1 MKRSSSQVGRKL
13 LLVCLAAVVGGAVAA
28 FLPRPSLAQ
37 QAQRQG
43 ELSEIPSSAVGVM
56 VVHPRRILTAPE
68 SELMPIEVISA
79 VCEKELGFDP
89 VQLSQMTASIVLP
102 QQEGAGPAS
111 EPPRVLLALRF
122 SAPQDPEKL
131 FAEAR
136 MNMEKEDLAGKPFY
150 VEKYRQEWGIYMADP
165 QSVLLGHPALIREV
179 VKRTGDV
186 PSGPVIQ
193 MLQEMQPLSDFV
205 AVVHLEPLA
214 QMVPEPM
221 LQMMLPP
228 PLSAASEIPPLVSSL
243 RVQANFTGDSRC
255 RVMIFAKDASAAEKL
270 EHILEQLLRNA
281 KQMMIERL
289 ENEAAMD
296 QDDVVSPAMARY
308 IARVGNRIIAEI
320 MPQRKDNALAWEFS
334 TEGRPGL
341 ALAGTMVG
349 LLLPAVQSA
358 REAARRAQ
366 SMNNLKQLA
375 LALHNYHDMHRHFP
389 PQAITDK
396 NGKPLLSWRVALLPY
411 LECNTLYEQFHLD
424 EPWDSPH
431 NSALIEQMPEVFR
444 NPSAPRIPGIA
455 HYLGVVGKGAF
466 FEEGKTRKF
475 ADIRDGTS
483 NTIMLVEV
491 DPDRGVIWTKPEDLP
506 FNPDNP
512 LDGLGHAHPGG
523 FNAAFVDGSV
533 RFISANVDPEVFRR
547 LITIADGEVVD
558 PDRY

>member
-1 MKRSSSQVGRKL
+1 MKRSSSQVGRRF
-13 LLVCLAAVVGGAVAA
+13 LLVCLAAVMGGALTA
-28 FLPRPSLAQ
+28 FFPRPSLAQ
-37 QAQRQG
+37 QAQHQG

-79 VCEKELGFDP
+79 VCEKEWGFDP

-102 QQEGAGPAS
+102 QQAGAGPAAQ
-111 EPPRVLLALRF
+111 PPRLLLALRF
-122 SAPQDPEKL
+122 SVPQDPEKI
-131 FAEAR
+131 FAQAR
-136 MNMEKEDLAGKPFY
+136 MDMKKEDLAGKPFY
-150 VEKYRQEWGIYMADP
+150 VEQYTQEWGIYTADP
-165 QSVLLGHPALIREV
+165 QTVLLGHPALIREV

-186 PSGPVIQ
+186 SSGPVIQ

-205 AVVHLEPLA
+205 VVVHLEPLA
-214 QMVPEPM
+214 QMAPEPM

-270 EHILEQLLRNA
+270 ERILEQLLRNA

-296 QDDVVSPAMARY
+296 QEDVVSPAMARY

-320 MPQRKDNALAWEFS
+320 MPQRKDNVLGWEFS

-358 REAARRAQ
+358 REAARRTQ

-375 LALHNYHDMHRHFP
+375 LALHNYHDVHGHFP

-411 LECNTLYEQFHLD
+411 LEWNTLYEQFHLD

-466 FEEGKTRKF
+466 FEEGKTRSIR
-475 ADIRDGTS
+475 DIRDGTS

-491 DPDRGVIWTKPEDLP
+491 DPDRGVIWTKPEDFP
-506 FNPDNP
+506 FHPENP

-523 FNAAFVDGSV
+523 FNVVFADGSV
-533 RFISANVDPEVFRR
+533 RFISSTIDPEVFRA
-547 LITIADGEVVD
+547 LITIAGGEVVD
-558 PDRY
+558 PYRY